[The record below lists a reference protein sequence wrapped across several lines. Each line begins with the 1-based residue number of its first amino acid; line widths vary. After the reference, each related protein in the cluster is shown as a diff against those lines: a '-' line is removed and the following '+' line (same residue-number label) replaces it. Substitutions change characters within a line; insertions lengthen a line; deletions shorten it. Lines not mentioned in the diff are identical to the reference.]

1 MSQMANGQA
10 FPEGA
15 DRELR
20 VLRIVLDEENFEFV
34 IHEF

>member
-1 MSQMANGQA
+1 MEQMAYGQA

-20 VLRIVLDEENFEFV
+20 VMRVVLDEENFELGSHDF
-34 IHEF
+34 